1 MIMRNIFGV
10 KIRKCCASCDA
21 RLITSKGNC
30 RFCALESK
38 EVEAYDKCSNWQLSK
53 GLEEAGSGKGGVKR
67 KAYFSYLQEVRDREA
82 IARGL
87 GLRIPAKSIEEVRAE
102 FEKENNSIF
111 IDL

>member
-1 MIMRNIFGV
+1 MRNKFGV

-21 RLITSKGNC
+21 RVITTTGTC
-30 RFCALESK
+30 RYCTLDHK
-38 EVEAYDKCSNWQLSK
+38 EVKPYDGCSNWQLRS
-53 GLEEAGSGKGGVKR
+53 GLEEAGSAKGGVKR
-67 KAYFSYLQEVRDREA
+67 KAYFNYLQEVRDGEA